1 MKTKCTG
8 IVFLLLGLLLSGNN
22 SFAQKKTGLYQNILE
37 DGNIKKE
44 YWQAQNNENEI
55 QKAFSG
61 LFLFYKTFISSQD
74 LTACTFTPSCSEY
87 GILAI
92 KGHGILKGGLMT
104 IDRLT
109 RCNGLSPLN
118 YEFDKKLMLLKDDP
132 NAHNHVSIVS
142 AIK

>member
-1 MKTKCTG
+1 
-8 IVFLLLGLLLSGNN
+8 
-22 SFAQKKTGLYQNILE
+22 LE

-61 LFLFYKTFISSQD
+61 LFL
-74 LTACTFTPSCSEY
+74 FTPSCSEY